1 MRTEYLKQQLR
12 DYNVKVSAVAGI
24 RTRKDVAGMLA
35 SVEHVLFMAF
45 ITI

>member
-1 MRTEYLKQQLR
+1 MRIEYLKQQLC

-24 RTRKDVAGMLA
+24 GTKKDVAGILA
-35 SVEHVLFMAF
+35 SVEHVLLMEF